1 MSKINKNDI
10 VTMVQEEAY
19 LSKKDAKAA
28 VDLTFSFIAE
38 ALEAGRDVDISNFG
52 SFNVKTRKERVG
64 TSPETHEKI
73 TIKERKMV
81 SFKEAKSLKER
92 IQK

>member
-10 VTMVQEEAY
+10 IEMVSEEAY

-38 ALEAGRDVDISNFG
+38 ALEANRDVDIANFG
-52 SFNVKTRKERVG
+52 SFNVKTRKSRVG
-64 TSPETHEKI
+64 TNPETHEKMI
-73 TIKERKMV
+73 LKERKMV
-81 SFKEAKSLKER
+81 SFKEAKALKNK

>member
-10 VTMVQEEAY
+10 IEMVQEEAY
-19 LSKKDAKAA
+19 LSKKDAKSA

-38 ALEAGRDVDISNFG
+38 ALEAGRDVDIANFG
-52 SFNVKTRKERVG
+52 SFNVKTRKARVG
-64 TSPETHEKI
+64 TNPETHEKMML
-73 TIKERKMV
+73 KERKMV
-81 SFKEAKSLKER
+81 SFKEAKSLKDK

>member
-10 VTMVQEEAY
+10 IEMVSEEAY

-28 VDLTFSFIAE
+28 VDLTFEFMKE
-38 ALEAGRDVDISNFG
+38 ALRAGRDVDIANFG
-52 SFNVKTRKERVG
+52 SFNVKTRKQRVG
-64 TSPETHEKI
+64 TNPETHEKI

-81 SFKEAKSLKER
+81 SFKEAKSLKKD

>member
-1 MSKINKNDI
+1 MNKINKNDI
-10 VTMVQEEAY
+10 VEMVSEEAY
-19 LSKKDAKAA
+19 LSIKDAKAA

-38 ALEAGRDVDISNFG
+38 ALEAGRDVDIANFG
-52 SFNVKTRKERVG
+52 SFNVKIRKSRIG
-64 TSPETHEKI
+64 TNPETHEKI

-81 SFKEAKSLKER
+81 SFKEAKALKKA